1 MSTFYPINYIHT
13 DESPAWITPVPANT
27 VHSPFGKLTQLYQSS
42 TQHRSLIAHTPVP
55 LSGRP
60 LALLQLISGP
70 GIPVAPQRSNTVLP
84 KGDMMLVTP
93 GRSSGL

>member
-1 MSTFYPINYIHT
+1 MHT
-13 DESPAWITPVPANT
+13 EESPAWIIPVPANT
-27 VHSPFGKLTQLYQSS
+27 VHLV
-42 TQHRSLIAHTPVP
+42 AHTPVP